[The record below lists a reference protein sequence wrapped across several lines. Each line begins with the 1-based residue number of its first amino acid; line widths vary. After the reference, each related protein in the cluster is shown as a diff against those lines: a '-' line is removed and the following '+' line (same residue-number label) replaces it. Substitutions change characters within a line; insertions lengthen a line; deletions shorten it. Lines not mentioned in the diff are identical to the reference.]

1 MALRPTVSVIV
12 PCYNYGEFL
21 ADCVQSVISQA
32 GVNTEVL
39 IIDDAST
46 DRSPLVAAEL
56 AARHPNVEARVHPE
70 NHGHIATYNEGV
82 QWATGDYLVLLSADD
97 LLVDGALDRSVS
109 VMERHRNV
117 GLTYGRARGFSGPPP
132 TELSEPGNPK
142 VEIVSGRRWF
152 ERVCQDGEN
161 AIAAPEAVVRTS
173 VHHQVGGYD
182 ARLPHSADLELWLRI
197 ALHSDVAQIHG
208 NHALKR
214 SHGGSMQA
222 VQFFDPVPRLKQRE
236 DAFLIALE
244 HYKAHFGD
252 HERLSRHGAKRACTR
267 WFVVDRFDSP
277 PENRDRAE
285 NARTALLCLVDET
298 TNWVMALVRSG
309 ILPRRRPMVEGLAK
323 GASPRQAG
331 AAPPHRAVGLIYPD
345 CSPLRDRL
353 HCPSHPPG
361 EPVRDRTDIQPQ
373 AS

>member
-1 MALRPTVSVIV
+1 MGEFMALRPTVSVIV

-46 DRSPLVAAEL
+46 DRSRLVAAEL

-70 NHGHIATYNEGV
+70 NLGHIATYNEGI

-97 LLVDGALDRSVS
+97 LLVDGALDRAVS
-109 VMERHRNV
+109 VMERHRNL
-117 GLTYGRARGFSGPPP
+117 GLTHGRARGFSGPPP

-142 VEIVSGRRWF
+142 VEIVSGRLWF

-161 AIAAPEAVVRTS
+161 PIAAPEAVVRTS

-197 ALHSDVAQIHG
+197 AVHSDVARIHG
-208 NHALKR
+208 SHALKR

-222 VQFFDPVPRLKQRE
+222 VRFFDPVPRLKQRE

-252 HERLSRHGAKRACTR
+252 HERLLAKARNGLARDALWSIVSIVRRRTATGPRTR
-267 WFVVDRFDSP
+267 ELLSYAWSMRPRTGSWLWFVRVFFRGAGRWS
-277 PENRDRAE
+277 RGWLKA
-285 NARTALLCLVDET
+285 
-298 TNWVMALVRSG
+298 
-309 ILPRRRPMVEGLAK
+309 RRRAK
-323 GASPRQAG
+323 QEQR
-331 AAPPHRAVGLIYPD
+331 
-345 CSPLRDRL
+345 RL
-353 HCPSHPPG
+353 TEQS
-361 EPVRDRTDIQPQ
+361 
-373 AS
+373 A